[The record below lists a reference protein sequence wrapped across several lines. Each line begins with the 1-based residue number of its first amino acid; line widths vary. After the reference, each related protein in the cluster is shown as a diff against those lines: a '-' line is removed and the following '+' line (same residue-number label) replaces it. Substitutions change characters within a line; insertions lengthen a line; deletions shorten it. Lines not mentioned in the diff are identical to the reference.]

1 MEWMYL
7 NLRYPLLAR
16 TTWSIF
22 PAARYFSSQI
32 ARWAGQLQPFK
43 PLSSMASSHA
53 SLYTP
58 WLKNTN
64 IWDDVKNQLFWAN
77 KLPNTIFTIGVFQWF
92 KRFVSRGHPLIF
104 STDFMGKPHGLDTA
118 GVLPLH
124 RAATAAAAARL
135 RRLQWPCAPPGV
147 KAGAIFG
154 NDIFLKEK
162 KIKGETP
169 VFWWLFFF
177 FKVKLLKRQSLFREN
192 ANFSMGHLGIW
203 VSTDRA
209 RREKWRA
216 RCNL

>member
-64 IWDDVKNQLFWAN
+64 IWDDVKNQLF
-77 KLPNTIFTIGVFQWF
+77 
-92 KRFVSRGHPLIF
+92 
-104 STDFMGKPHGLDTA
+104 
-118 GVLPLH
+118 
-124 RAATAAAAARL
+124 
-135 RRLQWPCAPPGV
+135 
-147 KAGAIFG
+147 
-154 NDIFLKEK
+154 
-162 KIKGETP
+162 
-169 VFWWLFFF
+169 
-177 FKVKLLKRQSLFREN
+177 
-192 ANFSMGHLGIW
+192 
-203 VSTDRA
+203 
-209 RREKWRA
+209 
-216 RCNL
+216 